1 MLQVNG
7 IQFVCN
13 VQSLDPILKCKLLE
27 TSSETYFRVFH
38 KNALNKSAKE
48 I

>member
-7 IQFVCN
+7 IQFVCKGL
-13 VQSLDPILKCKLLE
+13 SLDPILKCKLLK

-48 I
+48 V